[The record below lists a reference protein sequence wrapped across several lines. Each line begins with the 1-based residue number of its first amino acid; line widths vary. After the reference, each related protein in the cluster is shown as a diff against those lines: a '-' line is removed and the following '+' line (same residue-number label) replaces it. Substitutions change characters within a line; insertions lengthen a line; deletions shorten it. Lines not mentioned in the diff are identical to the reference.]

1 MSWENERW
9 SEDETPPTNRPRPYS
24 WSEVIHRAG
33 DESTFPAFERERPRI
48 VNNFAASASS
58 GYELSSFSEK
68 MNSTRLSNLAVV
80 LEPGN
85 EYSDEDESS
94 LRGAIT
100 SGYKEFASV
109 SGRANHQVPPPHL
122 SWKGSN
128 MNESVS
134 EQPLSPKVVA
144 FVGIDWA
151 DQKHDVVLRSADD
164 PAKPE
169 HQVIKS
175 EINALNDWIAQMQ
188 ERFGAK
194 GKVLVCLEHSRGALI
209 YQLMAYELFE
219 LYPINPSQLAN
230 YRKTF
235 FSSGAKDD
243 RPDADLLSELLLCHR
258 DRLRAWKPDDQL
270 TRELASLN
278 EGRRNAVD
286 RRSELANEIKS
297 QLKLYF
303 PVALQIL
310 QNDITTAL
318 AADLLVQWPTLAEL
332 QKVSPGK
339 LRKFFYGHNSRQEK
353 KILERLALIK
363 EAKPLTADLAII
375 RPMALRVKLLAQQL
389 KSLLPF
395 IAEYERRIAEL
406 FGSHPD
412 RFLFDNSPGA
422 GPALAPRLLTAYGTD
437 RDRFEVAGD
446 LSNLSGIAPVRIASG
461 KKTGKNASVHCRR
474 ACPKFLRQSFHE
486 FGECSIRYCPWA
498 QACYQAQRNRGKGHH
513 AAVRAVAFKWI
524 RILFACWKQ
533 RIPYDPDRYLKALQ
547 NRGSQY
553 AQTAA

>member
-1 MSWENERW
+1 M
-9 SEDETPPTNRPRPYS
+9 
-24 WSEVIHRAG
+24 
-33 DESTFPAFERERPRI
+33 
-48 VNNFAASASS
+48 NNFAASASS
-58 GYELSSFSEK
+58 GYELSSCSEK
-68 MNSTRLSNLAVV
+68 MNRTRLSNLAVV
-80 LEPGN
+80 LESGN

-94 LRGAIT
+94 LRRLRLAIRN
-100 SGYKEFASV
+100 SHPAQA
-109 SGRANHQVPPPHL
+109 RANDSKRL
-122 SWKGSN
+122 SSS

-134 EQPLSPKVVA
+134 EQPLAAQVA
-144 FVGIDWA
+144 AYVGIDWA
-151 DQKHDVVLRSADD
+151 DQKHDVILRPVGD
-164 PAKPE
+164 PAKAE

-175 EINALNDWIAQMQ
+175 EINALNDWIAQMH
-188 ERFGAK
+188 ERFGEK
-194 GKVLVCLEHSRGALI
+194 GKVLVCLEQSRGALI

-243 RPDADLLSELLLCHR
+243 QPDADLLSELVMCHR
-258 DRLRAWKPDDQL
+258 DRLKAWKPDDQL

-286 RRSELANEIKS
+286 RRTELANEIKS

-310 QNDITTAL
+310 ENDITTAL

-363 EAKPLTADLAII
+363 EAKPLTTDVAII
-375 RPMALRVKLLAQQL
+375 RPTALRVKLLAQQL

-412 RFLFDNSPGA
+412 RFLFDNLPGA
-422 GPALAPRLLTAYGTD
+422 GPALAPRLLTAFGTD

-446 LSNLSGIAPVRIASG
+446 LLNLSGVAPVRIASG
-461 KKTGKNASVHCRR
+461 KKTGKSASVHCRR

-498 QACYQAQRNRGKGHH
+498 QACYQAQRDRGKGHH
-513 AAVRAVAFKWI
+513 AAVRAVTFKWI

-533 RIPYDPDRYLKALQ
+533 RIPYDPDRYSQGPPKPRFRIRPNCRLKRPPKL
-547 NRGSQY
+547 
-553 AQTAA
+553 

>member
-1 MSWENERW
+1 MEANGGGSN
-9 SEDETPPTNRPRPYS
+9 SLLNRPYS
-24 WSEVIHRAG
+24 RSEVIHRAG
-33 DESTFPAFERERPRI
+33 DESLFPAFERERPRI

-58 GYELSSFSEK
+58 GYEFSSISKK
-68 MNSTRLSNLAVV
+68 MNSTRLSNLPVV
-80 LEPGN
+80 LGSGN
-85 EYSDEDESS
+85 EYSDEDELS
-94 LRGAIT
+94 LETIT
-100 SGYKEFASV
+100 SGYKEFASG
-109 SGRANHQVPPPHL
+109 SGRANDHYPL
-122 SWKGSN
+122 SN

-134 EQPLSPKVVA
+134 EHALSPEVAA

-151 DQKHDVVLRSADD
+151 DQKHDVVLRSVGD
-164 PAKPE
+164 PAKVE
-169 HQVIKS
+169 HQVIKN

-194 GKVLVCLEHSRGALI
+194 GKVLVCLEQSRGALI
-209 YQLMAYELFE
+209 YHLMAYELFE

-230 YRKTF
+230 YRKAF

-243 RPDADLLSELLLCHR
+243 RPDADLLSELLMCHR

-278 EGRRNAVD
+278 EGRRSAVD
-286 RRSELANEIKS
+286 RRTELANEIKS
-297 QLKLYF
+297 QLKVYF

-310 QNDITTAL
+310 ENDITTAL
-318 AADLLVQWPTLAEL
+318 AADLLVQWQTLAEL

-363 EAKPLTADLAII
+363 EAKPLTTDVAII
-375 RPMALRVKLLAQQL
+375 RPDALRVKLLARQL

-412 RFLFDNSPGA
+412 RFLFDNLPGA
-422 GPALAPRLLTAYGTD
+422 GPALAPRLLTAFGTD

-446 LSNLSGIAPVRIASG
+446 LLNLSGIGPVRIASG
-461 KKTGKNASVHCRR
+461 KKTGKNASVHFRH

-498 QACYQAQRNRGKGHH
+498 QACYQAQRGRGKGHH
-513 AAVRAVAFKWI
+513 AAVRAVTFKWI

-533 RIPYDPDRYLKALQ
+533 RTPYDPQRYFQALQ
-547 NRGSQY
+547 TRGSDY
-553 AQTAA
+553 AKTAA

>member
-1 MSWENERW
+1 
-9 SEDETPPTNRPRPYS
+9 
-24 WSEVIHRAG
+24 
-33 DESTFPAFERERPRI
+33 
-48 VNNFAASASS
+48 
-58 GYELSSFSEK
+58 
-68 MNSTRLSNLAVV
+68 
-80 LEPGN
+80 
-85 EYSDEDESS
+85 
-94 LRGAIT
+94 
-100 SGYKEFASV
+100 
-109 SGRANHQVPPPHL
+109 
-122 SWKGSN
+122 

-134 EQPLSPKVVA
+134 EQPLSPKVAA

-151 DQKHDVVLRSADD
+151 DQKHDVVLRSAGD
-164 PAKPE
+164 PAKAE

-175 EINALNDWIAQMQ
+175 KINALNDWIAQIQ
-188 ERFGAK
+188 ERFGTK
-194 GKVLVCLEHSRGALI
+194 GKVLVCLEQSRGALI

-243 RPDADLLSELLLCHR
+243 RPDADLLSELVMCHR
-258 DRLRAWKPDDQL
+258 DRLKAWKPDDQL

-278 EGRRNAVD
+278 EGRRNAVN
-286 RRSELANEIKS
+286 RRTELANEIKS

-310 QNDITTAL
+310 ENDITTAL
-318 AADLLVQWPTLAEL
+318 AADLLVQWQTLAEL

-363 EAKPLTADLAII
+363 EAKPLTTDVAII
-375 RPMALRVKLLAQQL
+375 RPNALRVKLLAQQL

-412 RFLFDNSPGA
+412 RFLFDNLPGA
-422 GPALAPRLLTAYGTD
+422 GPALAPRLLTAFGTD

-446 LSNLSGIAPVRIASG
+446 LLNLSGIGPVRIASG
-461 KKTGKNASVHCRR
+461 KKTGKSASVHCRR

-498 QACYQAQRNRGKGHH
+498 QACYQAQRGRGKGHH
-513 AAVRAVAFKWI
+513 AAVRAVTFKWI

-533 RIPYDPDRYLKALQ
+533 RTPYDPQRYFQALQ
-547 NRGSQY
+547 TRGSDY
-553 AQTAA
+553 AQTTA